1 MSLSSRGV
9 TVTLTRLCFE
19 YSNSDLGGGDE
30 SSKNAEAAS
39 QIFSFD
45 RSTDLT
51 DCPAREQR
59 MSGYDFRDACEAG
72 DLDKVKGKFYS
83 ARSLIV
89 VRLNSGLIKS
99 VDINETDEY
108 GYTGLHLA
116 AEHGH
121 LKVVEEL
128 MVGSTVVE

>member
-30 SSKNAEAAS
+30 SPKNAEAAS

-72 DLDKVKGKFYS
+72 DLDKVKGKFQLLLFFI
-83 ARSLIV
+83 LIV
-89 VRLNSGLIKS
+89 IS
-99 VDINETDEY
+99 INAQNKQIFNNFIQYID
-108 GYTGLHLA
+108 
-116 AEHGH
+116 
-121 LKVVEEL
+121 
-128 MVGSTVVE
+128 

>member
-1 MSLSSRGV
+1 MSSLGV
-9 TVTLTRLCFE
+9 TVTLTRLYFD
-19 YSNSDLGGGDE
+19 YSNSDLGDGDE

-72 DLDKVKGKFYS
+72 DLDKVKGKFYL

-89 VRLNSGLIKS
+89 VRLNSGLK
-99 VDINETDEY
+99 
-108 GYTGLHLA
+108 
-116 AEHGH
+116 
-121 LKVVEEL
+121 
-128 MVGSTVVE
+128 